1 MTDPDVQK
9 ASGESTT
16 VQDPASQTPPA
27 QAASVVPQDAQAIQ
41 PDTPAAPVDA
51 PPPPPPPAPAPPP
64 EVRIPEPSYELVKSE
79 RDMNEDTFKAQGH
92 FHPTVQTPV
101 DAPPPAEGEAP
112 VVSEKLP
119 DGPQAQLLQQASG
132 QTKLYAAIGIFLGLV
147 VGLTLAV
154 YFLFPGSASGTMDMG
169 AVTSNEYGLQGH
181 LTAKWTDK
189 VSYNLTVEPSTPAFR
204 PNFVS
209 AVLTSTRPL
218 SIDVQLKD
226 PFGAV
231 LCDNTVLVKFDPR
244 NVSGPV
250 AESAP
255 DAPQPRSGRKVD
267 ASAAATAESRAAVAR
282 AVNLA
287 RLESLELQ
295 REHGKDVFQSV
306 AGSDGQVS
314 SLASQGT
321 LPCTKKQLDGT
332 ASWTFVPD
340 FPMVAPPPTPA
351 NGASDAAAGNQD
363 HALEDAA
370 KALEAKKELAR
381 KKARRE
387 FAPVSPY
394 SVEGIDTIIWYDA
407 TSGTAETSAGKAF
420 RIDTTSAAA
429 SILKGRDFPI
439 VVHYQCD
446 ETQGCTFSGVGLGV
460 MHARLSR

>member
-1 MTDPDVQK
+1 MTDPEVRD
-9 ASGESTT
+9 ANSESKT
-16 VQDPASQTPPA
+16 VQDPGNQPLSPPA
-27 QAASVVPQDAQAIQ
+27 ASAAPPDVPAPPADAQAS
-41 PDTPAAPVDA
+41 
-51 PPPPPPPAPAPPP
+51 PPAPSSAPTPP
-64 EVRIPEPSYELVKSE
+64 QELHIPEPSYELVKSD
-79 RDMNEDTFKAQGH
+79 RDISDEPFKASGH
-92 FHPTVQTPV
+92 FHPTVQTLI
-101 DAPPPAEGEAP
+101 DGPPAEGEAP
-112 VVSEKLP
+112 AAPQALP
-119 DGPQAQLLQQASG
+119 DGPQAELLQQAAG
-132 QTKLYAAIGIFLGLV
+132 QTKLYAAIGIGLGLV

-169 AVTSNEYGLQGH
+169 AVTSNVYGLQGH

-189 VSYNLTVEPSTPAFR
+189 VSYNLTVEPSTPELR

-231 LCDNTVLVKFDPR
+231 LCNNIVLVKFDPR

-250 AESAP
+250 AES
-255 DAPQPRSGRKVD
+255 DAETTQPRPGKKND
-267 ASAAATAESRAAVAR
+267 ASAASAESRAAVAR

-295 REHGKDVFQSV
+295 REHDKDVFQQV
-306 AGSDGQVS
+306 AGPDGQVA
-314 SLASQGT
+314 SLTSQGT
-321 LPCTKKQLDGT
+321 LPCTKKQFDGT

-340 FPMVAPPPTPA
+340 FPVVAPPSTA
-351 NGASDAAAGNQD
+351 VNGASDTAANPNQ
-363 HALEDAA
+363 ALEDAA
-370 KALEAKKELAR
+370 KALEAKREQSR
-381 KKARRE
+381 KKARHD

-407 TSGTAETSAGKAF
+407 NTGIAETSAGKAF
-420 RIDTTSAAA
+420 RIDTSSPAAGT
-429 SILKGRDFPI
+429 LKGRDFPI
-439 VVHYQCD
+439 VIHYECD

>member
-1 MTDPDVQK
+1 MTDPDVQN

-16 VQDPASQTPPA
+16 VQDPGSQPPPA
-27 QAASVVPQDAQAIQ
+27 QAASAAPPDAL
-41 PDTPAAPVDA
+41 AAPVEA
-51 PPPPPPPAPAPPP
+51 PPPPPPSAPPP
-64 EVRIPEPSYELVKSE
+64 PAEVRIPEPSYELVKSD
-79 RDMNEDTFKAQGH
+79 RDTNEDTFKAQGH

-112 VVSEKLP
+112 VVTEKLP
-119 DGPQAQLLQQASG
+119 DGPPAQLLQQASG
-132 QTKLYAAIGIFLGLV
+132 QTKLYAAIGVFLGLV

-154 YFLFPGSASGTMDMG
+154 FFLFPGSASGTMDMG
-169 AVTSNEYGLQGH
+169 AVTSNVYGLQGH

-204 PNFVS
+204 PNFVT
-209 AVLTSTRPL
+209 AVTSSTRPL

-250 AESAP
+250 AES
-255 DAPQPRSGRKVD
+255 DAPATQSRPGRKID
-267 ASAAATAESRAAVAR
+267 ASAESRAAVAR
-282 AVNLA
+282 AINLA

-295 REHGKDVFQSV
+295 REHGKDVFQAV
-306 AGSDGQVS
+306 AGPDGQVS
-314 SLASQGT
+314 SLTSQGT

-340 FPMVAPPPTPA
+340 FPMVAPPAAPA
-351 NGASDAAAGNQD
+351 SGASDAAANPDQ
-363 HALEDAA
+363 ALEDAA

-407 TSGTAETSAGKAF
+407 NSGIAETSAGKAF
-420 RIDTTSAAA
+420 RIDTSSPAA
-429 SILKGRDFPI
+429 STLKGRDFPI
-439 VVHYQCD
+439 VIHYECD